1 MVKKLVMVALLSTV
15 LWANAY
21 AATTQDSLRTTLYFP
36 VGYSQL
42 DLSYKGNADKLKALT
57 EGIRAMQGNPD
68 VKLQL
73 IRILSASSPD
83 GNSKLNKRVAKRR
96 GEHLRDYLKETLVL
110 PDSIFAVSSV
120 GEDWEGLAEIIAK
133 ENQPWRDKALSII
146 RNTPEWVVKNGVV
159 VDSRKRQLQNLNGGN
174 VWRYL
179 LDKHFYVLRSGTVVA
194 CEVENLKQPE
204 TPVEV
209 VEPEVVPAPVEIPT
223 PQESADTVLI
233 STGRNAHLA
242 LKTNLLYD
250 AALVPN
256 LALEASLGRGWTIGA
271 NGMFAWWSKDAKHRY
286 CRIYGGG
293 LDVRKYFGVRAAEKP
308 LQGHHIGFYG
318 QFLTYDFEN
327 GGTGYQSKSTY
338 VGGLEYG
345 YSFPIGK
352 RLNLDL
358 GIGVGYLHSNYKT
371 YVPMDGC
378 YVYQETKKRKWVGP
392 TQAEVSLV
400 WLIGKG
406 NTNSRKGG
414 AK

>member
-1 MVKKLVMVALLSTV
+1 M
-15 LWANAY
+15 
-21 AATTQDSLRTTLYFP
+21 
-36 VGYSQL
+36 
-42 DLSYKGNADKLKALT
+42 
-57 EGIRAMQGNPD
+57 
-68 VKLQL
+68 
-73 IRILSASSPD
+73 
-83 GNSKLNKRVAKRR
+83 
-96 GEHLRDYLKETLVL
+96 RDYLKEILVL

-209 VEPEVVPAPVEIPT
+209 VEPEVVPAPVGIPT

-256 LALEASLGRGWTIGA
+256 LALEASLEGA
-271 NGMFAWWSKDAKHRY
+271 GPLVPTECLH
-286 CRIYGGG
+286 G
-293 LDVRKYFGVRAAEKP
+293 GVRMPSIA
-308 LQGHHIGFYG
+308 
-318 QFLTYDFEN
+318 
-327 GGTGYQSKSTY
+327 TGESMVVDSTY
-338 VGGLEYG
+338 V
-345 YSFPIGK
+345 SI
-352 RLNLDL
+352 
-358 GIGVGYLHSNYKT
+358 S
-371 YVPMDGC
+371 
-378 YVYQETKKRKWVGP
+378 
-392 TQAEVSLV
+392 VSGRQKNRCRV
-400 WLIGKG
+400 I
-406 NTNSRKGG
+406 T
-414 AK
+414 